1 MQREFAEA
9 AVGLCQRVGQA
20 GQVAQLLNVIA
31 KAVAQAAEVNLLQAD
46 EVKLADVGG
55 DAGERLAFGGAGQ
68 DLPVPLPG
76 ITKIAARVDGGLNV
90 VAQNAHGGAGW
101 WNRRQL

>member
-9 AVGLCQRVGQA
+9 AVGLRQRVGQA
-20 GQVAQLLNVIA
+20 GQIAQLLDVVV

-55 DAGERLAFGGAGQ
+55 NTGERLAFGGAGQ

-76 ITKIAARVDGGLNV
+76 VAEITARVDGGLNV
-90 VAQNAHGGAGW
+90 VAQNAHGGVGW
-101 WNRRQL
+101 